1 MPKPTVTLQEYQ
13 ERKAKAIERRKE
25 IKKAHKE
32 ELLEVSRYINY
43 LNDRIRFCKGKSNIK

>member
-25 IKKAHKE
+25 IKKVHKE

>member
-25 IKKAHKE
+25 IKARHKK
-32 ELLEVSRYINY
+32 ELFEVSKQIIY
-43 LNDRIRFCKGKSNIK
+43 LNQRIISCQEK